1 MLWACVRGLSRRQ
14 RKEEPTPLLDCIRG
28 RRSVFP
34 KSFVPG
40 SVVPP
45 ATVHRLLEAAM
56 WAPFHGPV
64 PPWRFV
70 VLGRKGM
77 VQMQE
82 MTLAFYDEHWR
93 EVGWANGKRGSEDE
107 YLAWRRMTE
116 GEITGRWGPVSYM
129 LAIIMRRQAGSKR
142 MPEWEEA
149 AATACAVQNMHIQ
162 ASASGS
168 HALEFVARGGATQM
182 PCVRSW
188 VWARRIAAWASSS
201 SPGASRISV
210 TNVAAPLAGIS
221 VSSGGTDR
229 PCPRPPPL
237 CRVAVMQYSPDK
249 PRDLCGC
256 TLMHHRPLD
265 AVSDVTLFACV
276 ALTPFTKVR
285 ARCIFSASARP
296 PCFRGGAERRSRR
309 KQHDCSPPTDPHP
322 TCTFLLRFLPRN

>member
-1 MLWACVRGLSRRQ
+1 MLTSRHHAAEDLVRGESCELELSAPPVRASMTLGRVVLCAAGGVVLWACVRGLSRRQ

-162 ASASGS
+162 ASAHSGLACYWS
-168 HALEFVARGGATQM
+168 SWHAAARDSDAMRAFLGMGEEDRCLGFFIVARCEPNLGDQ
-182 PCVRSW
+182 
-188 VWARRIAAWASSS
+188 
-201 SPGASRISV
+201 
-210 TNVAAPLAGIS
+210 
-221 VSSGGTDR
+221 
-229 PCPRPPPL
+229 
-237 CRVAVMQYSPDK
+237 
-249 PRDLCGC
+249 
-256 TLMHHRPLD
+256 
-265 AVSDVTLFACV
+265 
-276 ALTPFTKVR
+276 
-285 ARCIFSASARP
+285 
-296 PCFRGGAERRSRR
+296 RSRTAGR
-309 KQHDCSPPTDPHP
+309 HLCVEWRD
-322 TCTFLLRFLPRN
+322 